1 MVYCQGLI
9 QLVVLFIGYMFIKKY
24 KMNEAVNKFL
34 LAGDRF
40 IPDKH
45 LKQLGFTQS
54 TCERFTKSKERIQE
68 IKETGDSKY
77 IY

>member
-34 LAGDRF
+34 LAGD
-40 IPDKH
+40 KH